1 MEAPSSI
8 MTTINLTPVGEKLSR
23 GNHVLWKT
31 QVPAVLRGAQLIRF
45 LDGMNKASAEK
56 ILIKSQKEL
65 EEETQEVL
73 NPAFDLWKAQ
83 EQQVRSNLPIS
94 VSWDVLVQVAALP
107 SIVDAWRHIETS
119 FLSRSCTRLINT
131 RMALATTQKGS
142 STIAEYISELKTLA
156 DDMA

>member
-31 QVPAVLRGAQLIRF
+31 QVLAVLRGAQLIRF

-83 EQQVRSNLPIS
+83 EQQVRSYLPIS
-94 VSWDVLVQVAALP
+94 VS
-107 SIVDAWRHIETS
+107 
-119 FLSRSCTRLINT
+119 
-131 RMALATTQKGS
+131 
-142 STIAEYISELKTLA
+142 
-156 DDMA
+156 